1 MARQIGIDLPN
12 EAQRN
17 IADVRNIAFENACDA
32 LHPLPACQSAPRD
45 FAIELGADMMLADA
59 FLDPDVPEQ
68 SFFQVREE
76 ASLASR
82 AAYQLREQSCVIGH
96 LQCVVRLL
104 EPGRRP
110 GG

>member
-1 MARQIGIDLPN
+1 MWWCANSQPSRTPMEAARRLRPN
-12 EAQRN
+12 DPTSR
-17 IADVRNIAFENACDA
+17 
-32 LHPLPACQSAPRD
+32 LACQSAPRD